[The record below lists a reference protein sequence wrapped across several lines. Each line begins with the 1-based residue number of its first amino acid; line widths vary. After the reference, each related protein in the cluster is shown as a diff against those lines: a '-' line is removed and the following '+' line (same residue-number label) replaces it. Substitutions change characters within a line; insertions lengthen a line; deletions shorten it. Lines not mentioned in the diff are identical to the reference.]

1 MSKKVKVSKKAL
13 RRQQK
18 YIAGLHR
25 EIGLKD
31 IIIENQVKELV
42 AMEEAIRGVRASQ
55 AEQATGSRDFGRGW
69 NHCMSAVEESLLRVQ
84 SIHRHPSNQKGTT
97 RVITE
102 MELLGVSLD
111 FNGAPHTEVR
121 VIEWNDGEPGHVHIE
136 PPQS

>member
-1 MSKKVKVSKKAL
+1 MSKKIKISKKAL

-31 IIIENQVKELV
+31 TIIENQVKELV

-69 NHCMSAVEESLLRVQ
+69 NHCMSAVEEALLRVQ
-84 SIHRHPSNQKGTT
+84 SIYRHPSSQQPTT

-111 FNGAPHTEVR
+111 MYGAPHSEIR
-121 VIEWNDGEPGHVHIE
+121 LIDWKDGEPGHVHIE